1 MRTSVI
7 SIAAALAILGA
18 PAAFA
23 QTTTAPGTDAPATV
37 NNPAPAGGQWYSRQ
51 ATDSR
56 ASALIGT
63 TVKNDAGETVGD
75 INELLISR
83 DGRIAAVVIGVGGF
97 LGIGEREV
105 AVNYTALRISHDSN
119 AKMTVS
125 LNTTKDSLK
134 AAPAWNWADDAK
146 RAK

>member
-1 MRTSVI
+1 MFGV
-7 SIAAALAILGA
+7 
-18 PAAFA
+18 PAAYA
-23 QTTTAPGTDAPATV
+23 QTTTVPRTDAPAVTS
-37 NNPAPAGGQWYSRQ
+37 PAPAGGQWYSRQ

-56 ASALIGT
+56 ASKLIGT

-75 INELLISR
+75 INELLITR

-105 AVNYTALRISHDSN
+105 AVNYSALRISHDAN
-119 AKMTVS
+119 ANMTVS
-125 LNTTKDSLK
+125 MNTTKDSLK